1 MPEFGRYKYCFF
13 EGHITDK
20 AFTSKL
26 APGNKRFVFQRGLF
40 IICSLTFYKL
50 FVHTTTV
57 LQYNSTKVLQHYSF
71 TVLHYYTTTVILY
84 YSTTL
89 LQYTGVNNLNGN
101 WITAT
106 AKTKAPNFIQK
117 NVLVYQTTGVK
128 NFASMYFG

>member
-1 MPEFGRYKYCFF
+1 M
-13 EGHITDK
+13 
-20 AFTSKL
+20 
-26 APGNKRFVFQRGLF
+26 
-40 IICSLTFYKL
+40 
-50 FVHTTTV
+50 
-57 LQYNSTKVLQHYSF
+57 LQHYSF

-128 NFASMYFG
+128 NFASMDFWLRNALHLYKGESYVITFVLKMASKCTSSNFCQEISMNVYAI